1 MLANDFEIIKWDAP
15 DKINYNL
22 DEIVNKAEITKIL
35 DNELNNRSQD

>member
-1 MLANDFEIIKWDAP
+1 MLADDFEIRKWDAS